1 MPRKLKKAAKY
12 IIVGAAF
19 LALFY
24 FLPLPMIALALCGV
38 WDVSR
43 NRGLDA
49 GVARQ
54 YFLRNGIGT
63 WLASPINILM
73 DVLALP
79 YTNKGVY
86 KLPDLPAAYQEEIGA
101 LLKRADELRLVDLV
115 DRKTEGMKR
124 AMYFFKWY
132 GKDMDAAIDIPEF
145 HERYRFVRT
154 IGVSVFRERESTS
167 RHFGPFRPSLRVLYC
182 LNDNVGERAFI
193 KVGTVEHHWRENKL
207 FIFDDT
213 LLHQSFNET
222 GDPRLVLFVDII
234 RPSYVPFV
242 FDFAVSVIRV
252 IFQSINGVFYKNWK
266 LVNN

>member
-1 MPRKLKKAAKY
+1 MNRKVKKSIKY
-12 IIVGAAF
+12 IFVGGAF

-24 FLPLPMIALALCGV
+24 FLPIPMVILLLCGI

-49 GVARQ
+49 GVLRQ

-73 DVLALP
+73 DILSLP
-79 YTNKGVY
+79 YINKGVY
-86 KLPDLPAAYQEEIGA
+86 DLEDLPADYQKEIRG
-101 LLKRADELRLVDLV
+101 LLTKADEVRLVDLI
-115 DRKTEGMKR
+115 DKKTEGLPR

-132 GKDMDAAIDIPEF
+132 GKNIEAAIDIPEF
-145 HERYRFVRT
+145 HQEYKFIRT

-182 LNDNVGERAFI
+182 LNDNVGEQAFI
-193 KVGTVEHHWRENKL
+193 KVGPVEHHWKDKKL

-222 GDPRLVLFVDII
+222 DDPRLVLFVDII

-242 FDFAVSVIRV
+242 FDLAVSVIRV
-252 IFQSINGVFYKNWK
+252 IFKGINGVFYKNWK